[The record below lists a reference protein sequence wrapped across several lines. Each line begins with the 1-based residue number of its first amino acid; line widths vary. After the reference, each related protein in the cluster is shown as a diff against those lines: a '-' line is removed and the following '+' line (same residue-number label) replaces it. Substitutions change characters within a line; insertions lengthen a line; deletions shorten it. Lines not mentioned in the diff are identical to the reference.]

1 MNAPG
6 RVGNIGL
13 APLIASLSPSTLSLL
28 QSAPYGDELLKFVA
42 NLTWPQV
49 VALVTFPVCAMK
61 QAINCVQF
69 WKASKVLVEADQ
81 VERWEKLHAKK
92 E

>member
-1 MNAPG
+1 MSAYRRPL
-6 RVGNIGL
+6 GL
-13 APLIASLSPSTLSLL
+13 SSLILSLSDYPAVLAFIRTIPGHET
-28 QSAPYGDELLKFVA
+28 ALKVVA

-49 VALVTFPVCAMK
+49 IAAISFPVCAMK

-81 VERWEKLHAKK
+81 IERWEKLQAKK
-92 E
+92 Q